1 MRTGILGGTF
11 DPPHLGHI
19 AFAHAAAE
27 QLHLDEV
34 LLLPANRNPMK
45 TGRIAASAADRL
57 SMVTLAVQKHPLLAV
72 CDIELTRGGPSYMV
86 ESLAELHIVR
96 PGDYW
101 LLIGADSLLTFT
113 KWKQPARILRMCRL
127 AAARRG
133 VHTREELPAWLPEEF
148 RPALDI
154 VDLPPMPISSTEIR
168 ERLSFKQPVGPW
180 LDPEVLRYIETHR
193 LYRS

>member
-1 MRTGILGGTF
+1 MRTGIFGGTF
-11 DPPHLGHI
+11 DPPHLGHL
-19 AFAHAAAE
+19 AFAQAAIE
-27 QLHLDEV
+27 QLTLDEV
-34 LLLPANRNPMK
+34 LILPANRNPLK
-45 TGRIAASAADRL
+45 AGRVVASGPDRL
-57 SMVTLAVQKHPLLAV
+57 NMLTLAVKNHPMLAV

-101 LLIGADSLLTFT
+101 LLIGADSLLTFP

-133 VHTREELPAWLPEEF
+133 AHTREELPAWLPEEF
-148 RPALDI
+148 RPSLDVI
-154 VDLPPMPISSTEIR
+154 DLQPVDISSTEIR
-168 ERLSFKQPVGPW
+168 ERISLKQPVGPW
-180 LDPEVLRYIETHR
+180 LEPEVLQYIEAHR

>member
-11 DPPHLGHI
+11 DPPHSGHI
-19 AFAHAAAE
+19 ALAHAAIE
-27 QLHLDEV
+27 QLKLDEV
-34 LLLPANRNPMK
+34 LLLPAHRNPLK
-45 TGRIAASAADRL
+45 VGQVTAPAPDRL
-57 SMVTLAVQKHPLLAV
+57 AMVTLAVQKHPQLAV
-72 CDIELTRGGPSYMV
+72 CDVEMTRGGPSYMV

-101 LLIGADSLLTFT
+101 LLVGADTLLTFT

-148 RPALDI
+148 RSSLDI
-154 VDLPPMPISSTEIR
+154 IDMPPVEISSSEIR
-168 ERLSFKQPVGPW
+168 ERIALRQPVRQW
-180 LDPEVLRYIETHR
+180 LEPEVFAYIETHR